1 MNDSRVRDYRPR
13 TTGRDLAVSRETV
26 ERLDGI
32 IVDLVDAEPALQRF
46 LVPSE
51 LDDTTYVLDVEALRA
66 EAIEARI
73 NKEALTA

>member
-1 MNDSRVRDYRPR
+1 VRDYRPR

>member
-1 MNDSRVRDYRPR
+1 MRDYRPR